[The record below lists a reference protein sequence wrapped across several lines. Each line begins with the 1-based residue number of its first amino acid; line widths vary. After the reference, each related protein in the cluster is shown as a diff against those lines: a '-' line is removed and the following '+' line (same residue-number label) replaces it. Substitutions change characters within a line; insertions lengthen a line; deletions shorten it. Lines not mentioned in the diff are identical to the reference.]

1 MSNELTKASANGVHV
16 VAYRG
21 EGNCLLAMDLDAA
34 LRTDDFVGFSL
45 EVKYPGGSKY
55 YAVTN
60 RLSFDYPPDGTGKRK
75 FSTLDAPL
83 QKFRWVHFP
92 SEVRNGGFTY
102 RISPAYMNAAGKVTQ
117 KPGVKVAVDLSP
129 VSVPGLVNIGFT
141 RGFVSSQAYA
151 SRFKNNPKILPP
163 PLPPGTLGCAEL
175 PFDMTPYAAEYDWLG
190 FEARRLMMQFLADC
204 VADSTITVDLLAYE
218 LKEPLV
224 LAQLEALGARLRA
237 IIDDSTDNSD
247 PATCESTAAQRLRGS
262 AGPSRVKRMHFDN
275 LQHNKVLIARRNGKP
290 FRVLAGSTNFTLRG
304 IYIQANNLLEFT
316 QEEITGLYGQVF
328 DAYWTDGAHFRQN
341 ALAKAWH
348 EVTVD
353 ADSKVALCFSP
364 HADADTSLA
373 RVADAI
379 RNAQSSVL
387 FAVAFLYQSSGPV
400 RDALDTAVASGMF
413 TYGTSDSP
421 GNLRL
426 QKPDGTRAIVPFAYL
441 DSHVPPPFQGE
452 WSGGAGR
459 HIHHKFVVCDF
470 NGSNPMV
477 FAGSSNLSP
486 SGEKNNGD
494 NLVMIANR
502 RVVTAYAIEAVR
514 LFDHYEF
521 RAVMHAVDQ
530 GTATEPLRLK
540 KPPAAGEPTWFARAY
555 TAGTAKARDRELFMR
570 PIAKP

>member
-1 MSNELTKASANGVHV
+1 MSNELAKASANGVDV

-21 EGNCLLAMDLDAA
+21 EGNCLLAMNVDPA
-34 LRTDDFVGFSL
+34 LRSNDFVGFSL

-60 RLSFDYPPDGTGKRK
+60 RLSFDYPPDATGTRK

-92 SEVRNGGFTY
+92 SEVRDGDFTY
-102 RISPAYMNAAGKVTQ
+102 RISPAYMDAAGKVTR
-117 KPGVKVAVDLSP
+117 KPAVTVAVNLSP

-141 RGFVSSQAYA
+141 RGFVSSQAYVT
-151 SRFKNNPKILPP
+151 RFNNNPKILPK
-163 PLPPGTLGCAEL
+163 PLPPGTVGCVEL

-218 LKEPLV
+218 LKEPMV
-224 LAQLEALGARLRA
+224 LAQLEQLGAQLRA
-237 IIDDSTDNSD
+237 IIDDSTDNSN
-247 PATCESTAAQRLRGS
+247 PATCESTGAARLQNS
-262 AGPSRVKRMHFDN
+262 AGSSHVKRMHFGN

-290 FRVLAGSTNFTLRG
+290 FRVLAGSTNFSMRG
-304 IYIQANNLLEFT
+304 IYIQANNLFEFT
-316 QEEITGLYGQVF
+316 HDEVTGFYGQVF
-328 DAYWTDGAHFRQN
+328 DAYWTNGAHFRQN

-353 ADSKVALCFSP
+353 AESQVALCFSP
-364 HADADTSLA
+364 HASADTSLT

-400 RDALDTAVASGMF
+400 RDALDAAVASAVF

-421 GNLRL
+421 GSLKL
-426 QKPDGTRAIVPFAYL
+426 QKPDGTHAIVPFAYL

-459 HIHHKFVVCDF
+459 HMHHKFVVCDF
-470 NGSNPMV
+470 NGPNPVV

-486 SGEKNNGD
+486 SGEENNGD
-494 NLVMIANR
+494 NLIMIANR

-530 GTATEPLRLK
+530 GTAAPLRLQ
-540 KPPAAGEPTWFARAY
+540 KPPAPGEPTWFASAY
-555 TAGTAKARDRELFMR
+555 TDGTAKAKDRALFMR
-570 PIAKP
+570 PISVP